1 MSSFKSIGRNSI
13 FLASSQIIEKIS
25 SFLMA
30 ILLAR
35 YLGKGDYGRLVYAI
49 AFANLFTFFW
59 DFGLGRLIIRDVA
72 KNRSD
77 ASITFSSKF
86 KFQIISCFAGIL
98 VLSLYLILF
107 EIRGLEVLLIL
118 IFGILTA
125 LNHLSNSFR
134 SIFIAF
140 ERAEYETYFNSA
152 LRSILLLTVFWTI
165 HRGWELIG
173 ISLVLLFFSLLNLIG
188 SWKLVERKFFAL
200 QFRKSQTS
208 FASIMKDSFPIAI
221 IIAFTT
227 FYLQINKIFLLKWKG
242 ADATGIYGAVDAIV
256 MAFLIISNSLVLAT
270 FPIISKENRISKE
283 KTFSIYKSVFKVLIT
298 LGLPIA
304 LGGMLLNKEIISLIY
319 GAEFSESKEVL
330 KILIWLTPII
340 FLTNFTGSCLIAVEK
355 QKQLALICGF
365 NTVLNLALNFILI
378 PYYGYVGAAIASLTT
393 EGVNLI
399 IQYRVLKGYWEESVF
414 DASFLKILLS
424 LGLMGFF
431 IYGFRS
437 WNLFL
442 ILFGATMIYLVS
454 LWATRFYSQKEFS
467 KIKVWFSQG

>member
-13 FLASSQIIEKIS
+13 FLASSQIVEKIL

-30 ILLAR
+30 IFLAR
-35 YLGKGDYGRLVYAI
+35 YLGKGDYGRLVYAT

-72 KNRSD
+72 KDKSN
-77 ASITFSSKF
+77 ASATFSSKV
-86 KFQIISCFAGIL
+86 KFQIISCFIGVL
-98 VLSLYLILF
+98 VLSFYLILF
-107 EIRGLEVLLIL
+107 EIRGLEALLIL
-118 IFGILTA
+118 IFGISTA
-125 LNHLSNSFR
+125 LNYLSNSFR

-140 ERAEYETYFNSA
+140 ERAEYETYFNFA

-200 QFRKSQTS
+200 QFRENQTS
-208 FASIMKDSFPIAI
+208 FGSVMKDSFPIAI

-227 FYLQINKIFLLKWKG
+227 IYLQINKILLLKWVG
-242 ADATGIYGAVDAIV
+242 AEGTGIYGAVDMIV
-256 MAFLIISNSLVLAT
+256 MTLLIISNSLVLAT
-270 FPIISKENRISKE
+270 FPIISRENRVNKE
-283 KTFSIYKSVFKVLIT
+283 KSFPIYKSVFTLLIT

-340 FLTNFTGSCLIAVEK
+340 FLTNFTGSCLIAIEK
-355 QKQLALICGF
+355 QRHLALISGF
-365 NTVLNLALNFILI
+365 NTALNLALNFILI

-399 IQYRVLKGYWEESVF
+399 IQYRVLKYYWEASIF
-414 DASFLKILLS
+414 DTSSLKIFFS

-431 IYGFRS
+431 IHWLQGL
-437 WNLFL
+437 NLFL
-442 ILFGATMIYLVS
+442 ILSGAVVLYIVS
-454 LWATRFYSQKEFS
+454 LFATGFYSQRELS
-467 KIKVWFSQG
+467 TIKTWLFQR

>member
-1 MSSFKSIGRNSI
+1 
-13 FLASSQIIEKIS
+13 
-25 SFLMA
+25 
-30 ILLAR
+30 
-35 YLGKGDYGRLVYAI
+35 
-49 AFANLFTFFW
+49 
-59 DFGLGRLIIRDVA
+59 
-72 KNRSD
+72 
-77 ASITFSSKF
+77 
-86 KFQIISCFAGIL
+86 
-98 VLSLYLILF
+98 
-107 EIRGLEVLLIL
+107 
-118 IFGILTA
+118 
-125 LNHLSNSFR
+125 
-134 SIFIAF
+134 
-140 ERAEYETYFNSA
+140 
-152 LRSILLLTVFWTI
+152 
-165 HRGWELIG
+165 
-173 ISLVLLFFSLLNLIG
+173 
-188 SWKLVERKFFAL
+188 
-200 QFRKSQTS
+200 
-208 FASIMKDSFPIAI
+208 MKDSFPIAI

-227 FYLQINKIFLLKWKG
+227 FYLQINKILLLKWKG
-242 ADATGIYGAVDAIV
+242 ADATGIYGAVDVIV
-256 MAFLIISNSLVLAT
+256 MTFLIISNSLVLAT

-283 KTFSIYKSVFKVLIT
+283 KTFPIYKSVFKVLIT